1 MRTAT
6 RRDPLTRCVL
16 SFLVLPMGTSLR
28 IEHAYHA
35 GNDFIQRRR
44 VDLLQIACGAILD
57 ACLDVETAHLIADRN
72 AGGVVSHD
80 GNTETELPRNVANRG
95 NGNRRGYTKAVD
107 FVCGDYYEA
116 MAKCNFATL

>member
-28 IEHAYHA
+28 IEHTYHA

-44 VDLLQIACGAILD
+44 VDLLQITCGAILD
-57 ACLDVETAHLIADRN
+57 ACLDVETAHLIAARD

-80 GNTETELPRNVANRG
+80 GNPETEPPRNRAHRRDG
-95 NGNRRGYTKAVD
+95 NPR
-107 FVCGDYYEA
+107 
-116 MAKCNFATL
+116 